1 MNVHFNDL
9 AVFFLSCEPC
19 LLSPCT
25 MSSVSGSSATGESDD
40 TAWEVSEIC
49 AERTSIS
56 GVPQVLVVW
65 KTSWIPVSRLDAEG
79 TVLLKWQETAKW
91 RSSPISDICVALPA
105 ESGSQLAQEIAVIAD
120 RKARPLVR
128 PSAGPPLSQKKQP
141 RSSQAYSASHR
152 LEQSASLSG
161 AVSKSKRTPV
171 QSGPHG
177 TFYFAR

>member
-1 MNVHFNDL
+1 
-9 AVFFLSCEPC
+9 
-19 LLSPCT
+19 

-40 TAWEVSEIC
+40 TAWQVSEIC

-105 ESGSQLAQEIAVIAD
+105 ESGSLLAKEIAVIAD
-120 RKARPLVR
+120 RTARPLVR